1 MRGSPRLGFRPG
13 AILAVFAAAVA
24 IAILGTGLGPSGLGW
39 REIFEVLSGGGDPTA
54 RAIFWD
60 VRLPRVVL
68 AVLVGGAL
76 SGAGAAYQAV
86 LRNPLADPFVLGVSG
101 GAVLGA
107 VLFLAAAG
115 EGTIG
120 LLGRPAA
127 AFAGAAAALA
137 LLFALARL
145 RGRTESHA
153 LLLVGVV
160 VNAFVSA
167 ILLVLISVGD
177 PAKFQGVLFF
187 LVGSLDSISW
197 TALLVMAILVTLG
210 IATLAALAH
219 TLNILSLGEEEAG
232 HLGVAAEGAT
242 WIAVLAASLV
252 TAAAVAFTG
261 VIGFVGLIVPHAVR
275 AIVGPDHRTLLP
287 VSVAAG
293 AAFLVLADAAARTVA
308 APAEIPVGAVTAL
321 LGGPFFLVLLF
332 RRLRRP

>member
-1 MRGSPRLGFRPG
+1 MTSRGLRPG
-13 AILAVFAAAVA
+13 LLLLVLLGAAAVVV
-24 IAILGTGLGPSGLGW
+24 LGTGLGPSALGW
-39 REIFEVLSGGGDPTA
+39 RGILEILSGGGSA
-54 RAIFWD
+54 ESRAIFWD
-60 VRLPRVVL
+60 VRVPRVIL
-68 AVLVGGAL
+68 AALVGAAL

-107 VLFLAAAG
+107 VLFLALAG
-115 EGTIG
+115 DTLFGIV
-120 LLGRPAA
+120 GRPAA
-127 AFAGAAAALA
+127 AFVGAAAALV

-167 ILLVLISVGD
+167 ILLFLITVAD
-177 PAKFQGVLFF
+177 PARFQGVLFF
-187 LVGSLDSISW
+187 LVGSLGSISW
-197 TALLVMAILVTLG
+197 TALAVMAVLVAAGLGTLM
-210 IATLAALAH
+210 ALGH

-232 HLGVAAEGAT
+232 HLGIAVERTT
-242 WIAVLAASLV
+242 WVAVLAASLI

-275 AIVGPDHRTLLP
+275 ALVGPDHRTLLP
-287 VSVAAG
+287 VSVLGG
-293 AAFLVLADAAARTVA
+293 AAFLVAADAVARTVA

-332 RRLRRP
+332 RRLRRT